1 MQKVYKAEFV
11 LGLIG
16 SITGT
21 VAFILSIIFG
31 VAFGVLSVGFL
42 IVPAII
48 TSTLLLVAFIL
59 GFVGTSRFSHNDKS
73 GGVLLVVAGGLSFIG
88 IIVAFYAAW
97 FSFLSMP
104 LFFIGGIMALV
115 RKPQAPPVQ

>member
-1 MQKVYKAEFV
+1 MQNVYKAEFI

-16 SITGT
+16 SIVGI
-21 VAFILSIIFG
+21 VAFILSIVFG
-31 VAFGVLSVGFL
+31 MAFGVFSFGFL

-48 TSTLLLVAFIL
+48 TITLLLVAFIL
-59 GFVGTSRFSHNDKS
+59 GFVGTSRLSHNDKS
-73 GGVLLVVAGGLSFIG
+73 GGVLLVVAGGLSLIG

-97 FSFLSMP
+97 FSFFSMP

-115 RKPQAPPVQ
+115 RKPQAPPAR